1 MTPLELDEY
10 LDHNDV
16 EINDETLLIAHHG
29 ILGMKWGHLNGP
41 PYPLGRGDHSASE
54 KKAAS
59 KAGIKVGT
67 DSGKGSIEN
76 IKRVEQQF
84 QDLEHHQRKNP
95 NQKLQKSMKLKD
107 KQPLNLEAEFK

>member
-16 EINDETLLIAHHG
+16 VINDETLSIAHHG
-29 ILGMKWGHLNGP
+29 ILGMKWGHRNGP
-41 PYPLGRGDHSASE
+41 PYPLGRGDHSANE

-67 DSGKGSIEN
+67 DSGKVLLRTL
-76 IKRVEQQF
+76 KRVE
-84 QDLEHHQRKNP
+84 
-95 NQKLQKSMKLKD
+95 
-107 KQPLNLEAEFK
+107 

>member
-16 EINDETLLIAHHG
+16 EINDETLSIAHHG
-29 ILGMKWGHLNGP
+29 ILGMKWGRLNGP
-41 PYPLGRGDHSASE
+41 PYPLGRGDHSANE

-67 DSGKGSIEN
+67 DSGTLRG
-76 IKRVEQQF
+76 KR
-84 QDLEHHQRKNP
+84 D
-95 NQKLQKSMKLKD
+95 
-107 KQPLNLEAEFK
+107 